1 MNPGGTQDKNLVS
14 LYGADSGT
22 PDNPRV
28 FNYGV
33 LDASDESYTG
43 ALKVTGM
50 AHDIIINVNRIIG
63 GRETHYDFNNGAK
76 RITLNCGV
84 FENRRSEYIGSVK
97 GGCEDC
103 RASGR
108 VEGPLPSKGVHHI
121 DGNWSDQSSAI
132 TRGTQLGL
140 TPADGS
146 TVLYQQLNSAGVTA
160 ILPAQLRR
168 TLFIP
173 FGRLG
178 IAVVW
183 AVWGLL
189 KKLKLA

>member
-1 MNPGGTQDKNLVS
+1 MNPSGQPDKNLVS
-14 LYGADSGT
+14 LYEADSGT

-28 FNYGV
+28 ITYDV

-43 ALKVTGM
+43 ALKVTSE
-50 AHDIIINVNRIIG
+50 AHDIAINANRIIG

-84 FENRRSEYIGSVK
+84 FENRRSEYIGSIK

-103 RASGR
+103 KVSGR
-108 VEGPLPSKGVHHI
+108 VEGPLPSKGTHHI
-121 DGNWSDQSSAI
+121 DGNWSDQSSTI

-140 TPADGS
+140 VLADGS
-146 TVLYQQLNSAGVTA
+146 PALYQQLNSAGVTV
-160 ILPAQLRR
+160 IPPAQIKR

-178 IAVVW
+178 IAIVW
-183 AVWGLL
+183 LCWGLL
-189 KKLKLA
+189 KKLHLA